1 MADTRTRLPLPEP
14 DKSETHGFEGW
25 SFGVDGAK
33 KTSDHTYK
41 IHWWREA
48 KMHAHASAVS
58 DAENAALRSQAS
70 GQSLRVLEMTAENA
84 ALRERLRKM
93 SDTMKGMDAHEAG
106 LAEAQDHLMYENKTL
121 RRRVDAHAPCNGYM
135 TGNPPRYTPEC
146 IVLAERVKV
155 LEDALRKLL
164 MGEEADLTLESY
176 AAAAEHARAVL
187 AARKAAP

>member
-1 MADTRTRLPLPEP
+1 
-14 DKSETHGFEGW
+14 
-25 SFGVDGAK
+25 
-33 KTSDHTYK
+33 
-41 IHWWREA
+41 
-48 KMHAHASAVS
+48 
-58 DAENAALRSQAS
+58 
-70 GQSLRVLEMTAENA
+70 
-84 ALRERLRKM
+84 
-93 SDTMKGMDAHEAG
+93 
-106 LAEAQDHLMYENKTL
+106 MYENKTL